1 MACKAAAFTFE
12 DAVTEVG
19 QCRLGH
25 KRRTARLVDSTRR
38 ISQHPGGTLPEK
50 LGELKAYRATL
61 RLMNQPTT
69 THAAILAPHLAATK
83 KRMAAADGTVLV
95 IHDTTELDYSNQK
108 TLTSMGQ
115 IGNGGGQGYE
125 CHNSLAVDAQTGD
138 LMGLASQILH
148 SRVDKPKGE
157 GVKASRERQSRESR
171 LWVNAVKAIGPAPEE
186 GHWVDVCD
194 RGADTFEFL
203 EYECKLKRHFVIRS
217 TYSRALEVESPEGPH
232 LLHDL
237 LRSLEAQVGWTVKV
251 SANNKQ
257 PKRTAKVLCSWVQV
271 KLKAPHVRKGEH
283 GREPL
288 TVWAIRVWE
297 VEAPA
302 EVDEPLEWL
311 LLSDEL
317 IEDAAGA
324 RERVGYYEKRPT
336 IEEYHKAQKT
346 GLGIEQLQLQS
357 QAGLQPLIGLL
368 SVLAVP
374 LVNARQAARVPEK
387 AEQPATDLFDPVQVR
402 VLCLWRYKEERPLTV
417 REYILALG
425 RLGGHFNRKCDGLP
439 GWRTLWRGAMKLHA
453 MVEYE
458 QARQSAGGG
467 AAPSTRLQTY
477 ALAEARAEEPRPP
490 PCFTLRLSTP
500 SYGKL

>member
-1 MACKAAAFTFE
+1 MMDRVAAFTFE
-12 DAVTEVG
+12 DAVLEMG

-38 ISQHPGGTLPEK
+38 ISQHPGGSLPEK

-61 RLMNQPTT
+61 GLMNNPTT

-83 KRMAAADGTVLV
+83 ERMAAVDGTVLV

-108 TLTSMGQ
+108 TLASMGQ

-138 LMGLASQILH
+138 LLGLACQILH
-148 SRVDKPKGE
+148 SRVDKPQGE
-157 GVKASRERQSRESR
+157 GVKASRERGSRESR
-171 LWVNAVKAIGPAPEE
+171 LWVNAVKAIGPTPE
-186 GHWVDVCD
+186 GRHWVDVCD

-203 EYECKLKRHFVIRS
+203 EYESKHKRHFVIRS
-217 TYSRALEVESPEGPH
+217 THSRALEVESEEGPH

-237 LRSLEAQVGWTVKV
+237 LRSLEAQLGWTVQV
-251 SANNKQ
+251 SANKNQ
-257 PKRTAKVLCSWVQV
+257 PKRTAKVLCSWSQV
-271 KLKAPHVRKGEH
+271 KLKAPHVRRGQH

-302 EVDEPLEWL
+302 EVSEPLEWL
-311 LLSDEL
+311 LLTDEP
-317 IEDAAGA
+317 IRDAGEA
-324 RERVGYYEKRPT
+324 RQRVGYYEQRPRV
-336 IEEYHKAQKT
+336 EDYHKAQKT

-357 QAGLQPLIGLL
+357 QAGLQPLIALL
-368 SVLAVP
+368 SILAVP
-374 LVNARQAARVPEK
+374 VVNGRQAARDPQK
-387 AEQPATDLFDPVQVR
+387 AQRPATDFFDPLWVL
-402 VLCLWRYKEERPLTV
+402 VLCLWRYQQERPLTV
-417 REYILALG
+417 REFILALG
-425 RLGGHFNRKCDGLP
+425 RLGGHLNRKCDGLP

-458 QARQSAGGG
+458 QARRSAGGG
-467 AAPSTRLQTY
+467 PEPSTRFG
-477 ALAEARAEEPRPP
+477 PP
-490 PCFTLRLSTP
+490 LSTQ
-500 SYGKL
+500 SIGKL